1 MEVFMIRKISAT
13 VFAVALL
20 VVATPAISAS
30 AATKV
35 SNGVACTKA
44 GATTKVGNFKYQC
57 AKNPM
62 VTNSKLTWL
71 SVECLAAARDFV
83 RVSKAAASINTDAT
97 AQIASIDQSIKAAQD
112 LIAENQ
118 AKLET
123 ATARSKAAVA
133 LLAGATTDSAKRQF
147 QAAVNSWNAAMR
159 AYQSAIDRSNASI
172 RKLTADKNNLV
183 NQPKMVASNISSA
196 RSNANL
202 ICQRG
207 L

>member
-1 MEVFMIRKISAT
+1 MIRKISAA
-13 VFAVALL
+13 VFAATLL
-20 VVATPAISAS
+20 VVAAPAISAS

-35 SNGVACTKA
+35 SNGVACKKA

-71 SVECLAAARDFV
+71 SVECLTAARDFV
-83 RVSKAAASINTDAT
+83 RVCRAAATINTDVT
-97 AQIASIDQSIKAAQD
+97 AQVATIDQSIKAAQD

-118 AKLET
+118 GKLET
-123 ATARSKAAVA
+123 ATARSKAAST
-133 LLAGATTDSAKRQF
+133 LLAAATTEGSKQQL

-172 RKLTADKNNLV
+172 RKLTADKTNLI
-183 NQPKMVASNISSA
+183 NQPKMVASNIAGA